1 VHVLDTGSGDWWQVD
16 VILRPPPDAG
26 DLSARLPELVSA
38 ALPDV
43 EDVPSVA
50 HDPEPAFSFDI
61 PPPEGNLG
69 VALWVRA
76 AGLGA
81 AVDGA
86 WNLVASRM
94 RELGPR
100 QEPQLWDLRV
110 VPLTAVLQEPEAGA
124 AVATLPSQPPRR
136 WWKRR

>member
-1 VHVLDTGSGDWWQVD
+1 MHVLDTGSGEWWHVD
-16 VILRPPPDAG
+16 VILRPPPDTG
-26 DLSARLPELVSA
+26 DLSTRLPELVSD

-43 EDVPSVA
+43 DGVPSVV
-50 HDPEPAFSFDI
+50 HDPEPAFSFDG

-76 AGLGA
+76 PGLGA

-86 WNLVASRM
+86 WNVVASRM
-94 RELGPR
+94 RELDPR

-110 VPLTAVLQEPEAGA
+110 VPLMAVLQEPEAGP
-124 AVATLPSQPPRR
+124 AVATLSSRSRRR
-136 WWKRR
+136 WWRRQ